1 MKIKNLVIGVLKYAV
16 GFGLLAYVIWKFW
29 APNGNNPGIKGLL
42 MQMPD
47 FTMLLIAAVC
57 GVVAVGIQFYR
68 WYLLVRA
75 LDLPFT
81 LRNAF
86 RLSMVGYF
94 YNTFLPGSI
103 GGDGVKSYFIMREQ
117 PDRKGAAF
125 ATVIVDRLLGL
136 FGLLLFSSAVG
147 GTCWFL
153 GDARILANSY
163 LQKIIT
169 VAGSLV
175 VGGVVGWVILGF
187 LPARTIEA
195 IGRFFAKLP
204 LGSVLSGMWSAI
216 AMYRKRPRVIYLAV
230 PLSALA
236 HTLMVLA
243 FHCAVRVYPAQ
254 APGELAEHFVIAPIG
269 FIAQA
274 FIPVP
279 GGVGGAEAVFGYL
292 YTLMDRPEATG
303 VIGRLTMRTIEWSL
317 GLFGYLVFL
326 RMKAELPTA
335 PKE

>member
-1 MKIKNLVIGVLKYAV
+1 MKIKDLVIGVLKYAV
-16 GFGLLAYVIWKFW
+16 GFGLLTYMIWKYW
-29 APNGNNPGIKGLL
+29 EPTETSPGIKGLIV
-42 MQMPD
+42 QVPD
-47 FTMLLIAAVC
+47 FTMLLTAAVC
-57 GVVAVGIQFYR
+57 GMVAVGIQFYR

-75 LDLPFT
+75 IDLPFT

-147 GTCWFL
+147 GTCWYL
-153 GDARILANSY
+153 GDARILANGY
-163 LQKIIT
+163 MQKIIT

-175 VGGVVGWVILGF
+175 VAGVAGWVILGF
-187 LPARTIEA
+187 LPARAIES
-195 IGRFFAKLP
+195 IGRFFAKWP
-204 LGSVLSGMWSAI
+204 LGPVLSEMWFAV
-216 AMYRKRPRVIYLAV
+216 AMYRRRPRVIYLAV

-243 FHCAVRVYPAQ
+243 FHCAVRVYPTQ
-254 APGELAEHFVIAPIG
+254 APAEIAEHFVIAPIG

-274 FIPVP
+274 FIPLP
-279 GGVGGAEAVFGYL
+279 GGLGGAEAVFGYL
-292 YTLMDRPEATG
+292 YALMERPELTG
-303 VIGRLTMRTIEWSL
+303 VTGRLTMRVIEWSL